1 MLRLKTFLAAAL
13 CTLAVGC
20 AFGSYEAL
28 IPAEDA
34 VLPLGAYTVA
44 ETYIQNSDD
53 PTRWDRSRTE
63 GIDDGYAI
71 RQEANGY
78 WLDEELWLVFARL
91 DDGSDEFLM
100 QVATPEESVDG
111 GYVYNYAVG
120 KIIGARLFMK
130 LPDCDDL
137 PIDTINELQLDA
149 ECTLTSYADLKRV
162 IAETKGAMAYT
173 TYYQLR

>member
-1 MLRLKTFLAAAL
+1 MLRLRIFLAAAL
-13 CTLAVGC
+13 CAIAAGC

-34 VLPLGAYTVA
+34 VLPLGSFQVA
-44 ETYIQNSDD
+44 ETYVQNGED
-53 PTRWDRSRTE
+53 PTRWDRAET
-63 GIDDGYAI
+63 DGAYETYTI

-78 WLDEELWLVFARL
+78 WLDETFWLVFARL
-91 DDGSDEFLM
+91 DDGSDEYLM
-100 QVATPEESVDG
+100 QIATPEESVDG

-120 KIIGARLFMK
+120 KIIGERLFMK

-137 PIDTINELQLDA
+137 PIDTINELDLDA
-149 ECTLTSYADLKRV
+149 DCMLNSYADLKRV
-162 IAETKGAMAYT
+162 IAETKDAMAYS

>member
-1 MLRLKTFLAAAL
+1 MHRLKTFLAVAL
-13 CTLAVGC
+13 CAIAAGC

-28 IPAEDA
+28 IPADDA
-34 VLPLGAYTVA
+34 VLPLGSFTAA
-44 ETYIQNSDD
+44 DTYVQNSED
-53 PTRWDRSRTE
+53 PTRWDRSGNE
-63 GIDDGYAI
+63 GAYEHYTL

-78 WLDEELWLVFARL
+78 WLNEELWLVFARL
-91 DDGSDEFLM
+91 NGAPDEYVM

-120 KIIGARLFMK
+120 KIVGDRLFMK

-149 ECTLTSYADLKRV
+149 DCTLTTYADLKRV
-162 IAETKGAMAYT
+162 VAETKDAMPYT
-173 TYYQLR
+173 TYHQLR